1 MNHDDPFTPTD
12 HAIIIA
18 LAGVIAWGLASVI

>member
-1 MNHDDPFTPTD
+1 LNHDDRFTITD